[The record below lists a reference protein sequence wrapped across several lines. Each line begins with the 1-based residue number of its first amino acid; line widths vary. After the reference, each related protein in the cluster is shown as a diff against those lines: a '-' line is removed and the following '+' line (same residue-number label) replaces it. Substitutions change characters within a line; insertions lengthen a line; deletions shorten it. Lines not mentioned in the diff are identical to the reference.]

1 MGTTNRSKLLAV
13 KKAWILLGDAEIIGV
28 GVDSGVSEQPI
39 GLQEILEGA
48 LNRAVSAYEIMGGDY
63 SVGIEAGYLYLDDK
77 VLLDV
82 QAVVVMDDKKKVTL
96 GLSPSFQVP
105 QKAIEYSSL
114 GEYMSHISGRKNIN
128 REIGAIGYFTKGTIT
143 RTDLTYSAV
152 VMALVP
158 RLNPEY
164 YEELLS
170 VVELRRI
177 IAKKPI

>member
-1 MGTTNRSKLLAV
+1 MGTTNKSKLLAV
-13 KKAWILLGDAEIIGV
+13 KKAWILLGDAEVIGV
-28 GVDSGVSEQPI
+28 GVNSGVAEQPM
-39 GLQEILEGA
+39 GFREILEGA
-48 LNRAVSAYEIMGGDY
+48 LNRAISAYEIVGGDY
-63 SVGIEAGYLYLDDK
+63 SVGIEAGYLYLDSK

-82 QAVVVMDDKKKVTL
+82 QVVVVMDNNNKVTL
-96 GLSPSFQVP
+96 GLSPSYQVP
-105 QKAIEYSSL
+105 QKALEYNSL
-114 GEYMSHISGRKNIN
+114 GEYMSYISRRKNIN

-164 YEELLS
+164 YEDIPS
-170 VVELRRI
+170 IDELRRI